1 MTTPNDKK
9 AEVAFGLSQEE
20 RIANRWLNTVQ
31 EPVGSSFIKAGEF
44 ADFDFY
50 VINGAGLVHA
60 YLEVKLRRK
69 PLASF
74 GDVMVPLRKHKTALV
89 ARSLGNIPFLAV
101 TEYACGALVE
111 VDLSQE
117 PSETRDIRRRDRP
130 GTPAVPHALYK
141 SDKMKVL
148 AK

>member
-1 MTTPNDKK
+1 METESKRD
-9 AEVAFGLSQEE
+9 EVAFGLAHEE
-20 RIANRWLNTVQ
+20 RIAYRWLNTVQ
-31 EPVGSSFIKAGEF
+31 DPVGSSLLKAGEF

-74 GDVMVPLRKHKTALV
+74 GDVMMPLRKHNTALK
-89 ARSLGNIPFLAV
+89 AKELGNIPFLAV

-111 VDLSQE
+111 VDVSQT
-117 PSETRDIRRRDRP
+117 PTSTRNIRRRDRP
-130 GTPAVPHALYK
+130 GSPPVPHAFYGA
-141 SDKMKVL
+141 DKMRVL
-148 AK
+148 AKS